1 MTLEEIVRHHY
12 ADLLWTITTLE
23 AQLEEAQKRI
33 KELEDKHVTPTDP
46 PSQ

>member
-1 MTLEEIVRHHY
+1 MSLHEIIHHHY
-12 ADLLWTITTLE
+12 GDLMWTISTLE

-33 KELEDKHVTPTDP
+33 KELEDKHATPTDP